1 MIRLSGLRI
10 KIYDYISSECDTIMN
25 CELIN
30 AAILTRLSYFHLNT
44 MVKLYRHFGSATAIM
59 EQRKDLTK
67 LFPSLPRRVV
77 DDLNNVDV
85 MRGRVE
91 EELAYDEA
99 HGVKAVCLND
109 GDYPYRLKEAPDA
122 PLMLFYKGTANL
134 NARHVINIVGTRH
147 CTRYGEDLIRHFV
160 AGLRALCPD
169 VIVVSGLAYGVDV
182 HAHREALNNGL
193 ETVAV
198 LAHGLDTLY
207 PPSHRDIANEIV
219 RHGGL
224 LTEYMTH
231 TKPDKLNFVRR
242 NRIVAGICDAT
253 ILVES
258 AKKGGGL
265 ITTRIAREYNRD
277 VFAFPGAVG
286 ATYSE
291 GCNNLIRDNGA
302 GLITSAEDFA
312 KAMGWEGEAQLEKAK
327 SKGIERQIFPDL
339 SDDERKVVDLLKQT
353 NDLRQDIISVK
364 TAIPIGSVIA
374 ILFQLEMKGVVK
386 AYAGGTYH
394 LL

>member
-1 MIRLSGLRI
+1 MRFCRRLRNL
-10 KIYDYISSECDTIMN
+10 KEMQTDL
-25 CELIN
+25 ELIN
-30 AAILTRLSYFHLNT
+30 AAILTRLSYYHLNT
-44 MVKLYRHFGSATAIM
+44 MVKLYRHFGSATAII
-59 EQRKDLTK
+59 EQRKDLPK
-67 LFPSLPRRVV
+67 LFPGLPHRVV
-77 DDLNNVDV
+77 DDLNNLDV

-99 HGVKAVCLND
+99 HGVKVVCLND
-109 GDYPYRLKEAPDA
+109 DDYPYRLKEAPDA
-122 PLMLFYKGTANL
+122 PLMLFYKGTADL
-134 NARHVINIVGTRH
+134 NARHIVNIVGTRH
-147 CTRYGEDLIRHFV
+147 CTHYGEDLIRRFV
-160 AGLRALCPD
+160 AGLHVLCPD
-169 VIVVSGLAYGVDV
+169 TIIVSGLAYGVDV
-182 HAHREALNNGL
+182 HAHREALNNGM

-198 LAHGLDTLY
+198 LAHGFDTLY
-207 PPSHRDIANEIV
+207 PPSHRDIANEMV
-219 RHGGL
+219 RQGGL

-265 ITTRIAREYNRD
+265 ITTRIAREYDRD
-277 VFAFPGAVG
+277 VFAFPGPVG
-286 ATYSE
+286 APYSE

-302 GLITSAEDFA
+302 GLITSAADFV
-312 KAMGWEGEAQLEKAK
+312 KAMGWEDEAVLEKAK

-339 SDDERKVVDLLKQT
+339 SADERKVVDLLRQT
-353 NDLRQDIISVK
+353 NDLRQDIISLK
-364 TAIPIGSVIA
+364 TAIPVGSVVA